1 MDLPLYA
8 RVLWRFRVL
17 VFIGLVLAAALSFFS
32 YAKVSF
38 AHGSPKVGYRTKV
51 VYQST
56 VTLLVT
62 QNGFPWGRT
71 QLPFKVDAKGVATS
85 NFADPGRLSSLA
97 GFYSRLAE
105 SDVIRVRASQLA
117 GIPAVLTA
125 DPVPDPGNSNAVLP
139 MISLAG
145 YATSPAAAIRVAS
158 AGSLA
163 FRQYLLK
170 QQSESSTPADQR
182 VVMQVLNQASAA
194 SIASPRKKTLPVI
207 VFLGVLIATIA
218 VAFVLENLRPRV
230 RVVATGART
239 SEATPDVAH
248 TA

>member
-1 MDLPLYA
+1 MDLPLYS

-17 VFIGLVLAAALSFFS
+17 VIVGLILAAALSFFS

-38 AHGSPKVGYRTKV
+38 AHGSPSISYRTAV
-51 VYQST
+51 VYQSST
-56 VTLLVT
+56 TLLVT

-71 QLPFKVDAKGVATS
+71 ALPFKVNAKGVATS
-85 NFADPGRLSSLA
+85 DFADPGRFSSLA

-105 SDVIRVRASQLA
+105 SDVIRARASQIA
-117 GIPAVLTA
+117 GVPAVLQA
-125 DPVPDPGNSNAVLP
+125 NPVPDPGNSNNMLP

-145 YATSPAAAIRVAS
+145 LATSPAAAIRVAE

-163 FRQYLLK
+163 FRQYLL
-170 QQSESSTPADQR
+170 QQQDASHTPANQR
-182 VVMQVLNQASAA
+182 VVMQVVNQARAA
-194 SIASPRKKTLPVI
+194 SVASPRKKTLPVI

-218 VAFVLENLRPRV
+218 MAFVLENLRPRV
-230 RVVATGART
+230 RVVAAGARP
-239 SEATPDVAH
+239 EAAPDVAH